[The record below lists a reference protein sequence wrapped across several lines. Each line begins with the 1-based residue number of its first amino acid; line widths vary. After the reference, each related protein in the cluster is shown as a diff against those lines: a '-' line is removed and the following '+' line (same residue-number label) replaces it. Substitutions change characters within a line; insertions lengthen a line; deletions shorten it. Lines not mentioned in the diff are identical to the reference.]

1 MQNINQII
9 GTHDIVFI
17 TLDTLRYDVATE
29 SLSQNR
35 TPNLAKVLPN
45 GWEKRHS
52 PGNFTY
58 ASHQAFFAG
67 FLPTPVT
74 PGIHPRLFALK
85 FAGSTTT
92 TEKTCVLEGENIVK
106 GLARKGYHTVC
117 IGGVGFFNKQNPL
130 SNVIPSM
137 FAESYWN
144 RELGVTEPKST
155 ENQIILAEKI
165 LNKTPQN
172 QRLFLFIN
180 ISALHQPNYF
190 YVQGAKTDTLETHA
204 AALEYIDR
212 QLGKLWD
219 ALQKRASTFC
229 ILTSDHGTT
238 YGEYGYTG
246 HRISHPVV
254 WTVPYGEFVLEHIGL
269 RDESPS
275 RQSPSP

>member
-1 MQNINQII
+1 M
-9 GTHDIVFI
+9 
-17 TLDTLRYDVATE
+17 
-29 SLSQNR
+29 
-35 TPNLAKVLPN
+35 
-45 GWEKRHS
+45 
-52 PGNFTY
+52 
-58 ASHQAFFAG
+58 
-67 FLPTPVT
+67 T
-74 PGIHPRLFALK
+74 PGIHPRLFAIK
-85 FAGSTTT
+85 FPGSTST

-144 RELGVTEPKST
+144 QELGVTEPKST
-155 ENQIILAEKI
+155 ENQVILAQKI
-165 LNKTPQN
+165 INKTPQN
-172 QRLFLFIN
+172 HRLFLFIN

-190 YVQGAKTDTLETHA
+190 YLEGAKTDTLSTHA
-204 AALEYIDR
+204 AALEYIDS

-238 YGEYGYTG
+238 YGEDGYTG

-254 WTVPYGEFVLEHIGL
+254 WTVPYGEFLLNPNANHTDTHWGL
-269 RDESPS
+269 QTPC
-275 RQSPSP
+275 